1 MNVIPEWDD
10 GQLETAVVNLDARDS
25 EAATEAVGE
34 PGPLEVPAH
43 AGGTAEAGW
52 TDEQMAVIAA
62 SVRELAEASQA
73 YHARAQQREEVIDHL
88 HAEVDRLRRGERRAL
103 LRPLL
108 AELCRLRND
117 LLRQAAELPAD
128 FDAGRAALLL
138 RSYAE
143 SMELALDNSGVV
155 SFAPGS
161 GDAFD
166 PRMHRRVGTEPAAEP
181 ALAGRIAR
189 VRRDG
194 YLDVDANSPVALAEV
209 VVFAAATGPQS
220 RQDSPDKREEQ

>member
-1 MNVIPEWDD
+1 MNVIPEWNAD
-10 GQLETAVVNLDARDS
+10 QLDTAVLNPVASGSDASPETVGPDAPPQDDAG
-25 EAATEAVGE
+25 AARAGE
-34 PGPLEVPAH
+34 TGELM
-43 AGGTAEAGW
+43 AGL
-52 TDEQMAVIAA
+52 AA
-62 SVRELAEASQA
+62 SVRDLAEASQE

-88 HAEVDRLRRGERRAL
+88 RSEVDRLRRGERRTL

-108 AELCRLRND
+108 TEMSRLRND

-128 FDAGRAALLL
+128 FGAERAALLL

-143 SMELALDNSGVV
+143 SMGLALENSGVV
-155 SFAPGS
+155 SFAPDS

-166 PRMHRRVGTEPAAEP
+166 PRMHRRVGGQPTADPT
-181 ALAGRIAR
+181 LTGRIAH

-209 VVFAAATGPQS
+209 VVFAGADPQS
-220 RQDSPDKREEQ
+220 TPGRREEQ